1 MTNEELAKRDYV
13 IAIDRS
19 GSMGTPHKGGKT
31 RFQYAQE
38 QTEALARKC
47 AEFDSDGID
56 VLFFNNTVK
65 SFEGVTADKVTQIFK
80 ESQPSG
86 GTATDLVLA
95 EVFNRYFTKKKAG
108 TAKPVTLLVI
118 TDGEPN
124 DKAAVARVIV
134 EASKKIDVDEELA
147 VTFIQAGD
155 DPGARAFLQSLDDDL
170 QKQGAKFDIVDTKN
184 ESEMDNMSLE
194 EILAEAIN
202 G

>member
-56 VLFFNNTVK
+56 VYFFNNQVK
-65 SFEGVTADKVTQIFK
+65 SFEGVTPDKVTQIFK

-86 GTATDLVLA
+86 GTATDLVLL
-95 EVFNRYFTKKKAG
+95 EVFGKYFKKKAAG
-108 TAKPVTLLVI
+108 GAKPVTLLVI

-124 DKAAVARVIV
+124 DKAAVAKAIV
-134 EASKKIDVDEELA
+134 DASKKIDADEELA

-155 DPGARAFLQSLDDDL
+155 DPGARAFLESLDNDL
-170 QKQGAKFDIVDTKN
+170 QSKGAKFDIVDTKN
-184 ESEMDNMSLE
+184 EAEMDNMSLE
-194 EILAEAIN
+194 DVLIAAISD
-202 G
+202 